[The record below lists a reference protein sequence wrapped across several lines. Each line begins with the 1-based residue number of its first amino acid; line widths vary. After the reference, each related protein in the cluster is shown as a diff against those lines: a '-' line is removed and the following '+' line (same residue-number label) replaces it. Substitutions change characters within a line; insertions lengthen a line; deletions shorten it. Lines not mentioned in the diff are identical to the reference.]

1 LAVKDIFVRVG
12 EEEIGRILN
21 LKEHL
26 DLKELL
32 LTYAPHYQQLG
43 WVLVGIK
50 SPEGS
55 PLELDL
61 SQPTEVWGQELADLG
76 VDIGQ
81 INIAVRTGG
90 FSSLLVLEVNQGEG
104 ALSLDQWGDW
114 RADCVAEVG
123 GRREQHYYSLPAGTQ
138 APPSFFLAPQVLI
151 YGEGGL
157 VLVPPSVEPQ
167 AQEPWRWL
175 QPPWEKPPRPPKPAV
190 WRFLKEYIPA
200 VMVKPQVPSWPE
212 IYQLVAS
219 HGSLLQALLVPPA
232 SQGEYYQSIV
242 KTALELNLRDPEL
255 LLGLLWHAP
264 LGESRHD
271 PDKWDYFHALV
282 ARALGRP
289 VEGDSTAMLPALAN
303 KKTSPDNAETA
314 SSPGSPAVQPSLEV
328 LGMFPGPAASDPG
341 LQELEGA
348 SPPRFEQSI
357 SGQFFQLL
365 AGLGEKVIMESCR
378 YEAMLAG
385 LQGQAG
391 EIDNLVSQWEQH
403 FAGSSPLPSGE
414 QAMVSRNTVEFDWD
428 AIINQNAL
436 KKQKIQEIQTVAN
449 DFLKQNPD
457 LADDRH
463 KVQMVIFCLRNYI
476 SLNPEFAGMPFR
488 EKLDRAGIMARG
500 FFRTRGE
507 CY

>member
-1 LAVKDIFVRVG
+1 LTVKDISVRVG

-21 LKEHL
+21 LKESL

-50 SPEGS
+50 SPEGT
-55 PLELDL
+55 PLEFDL
-61 SQPTEVWGQELADLG
+61 SQPTEAWSQELSNLG

-81 INIAVRTGG
+81 INIAVRTGK
-90 FSSLLVLEVNQGEG
+90 FSNLLVLEVNKGEG

-114 RADCVAEVG
+114 RAECIAEVG
-123 GRREQHYYSLPAGTQ
+123 GCREQHYYTLPAGAQT
-138 APPSFFLAPQVLI
+138 PPSFFLAPQVLI

-167 AQEPWRWL
+167 AREPWRWL

-200 VMVKPQVPSWPE
+200 AMVKPQMPSWPE
-212 IYQLVAS
+212 IYQLIAPHS
-219 HGSLLQALLVPPA
+219 SMLKALLVPPA
-232 SQGEYYQSIV
+232 SQSEYYQGIV
-242 KTALELNLRDPEL
+242 KAAVGVDLKDPGL

-264 LGESRHD
+264 LGEARHD
-271 PDKWDYFHALV
+271 PDKWDYFQELV
-282 ARALGRP
+282 AQALGRQEGGASVPGPPAMPKKKSRPDKTAP
-289 VEGDSTAMLPALAN
+289 VSDPNTPAI
-303 KKTSPDNAETA
+303 
-314 SSPGSPAVQPSLEV
+314 QPSIDLMG
-328 LGMFPGPAASDPG
+328 LLPCPAPTNPG
-341 LQELEGA
+341 LQDHEEA
-348 SPPRFEQSI
+348 STPRFDQSI

-385 LQGQAG
+385 LQGQSG
-391 EIDNLVSQWEQH
+391 EIDNLLSQWEQH
-403 FAGSSPLPSGE
+403 FAGASPLPAEERQKISG
-414 QAMVSRNTVEFDWD
+414 STVEFGWD
-428 AIINQNAL
+428 TVISQNAIRN
-436 KKQKIQEIQTVAN
+436 QKIQEIQTIAN
-449 DFLKQNPD
+449 EFLKQNPD
-457 LADDRH
+457 LANDRH

-476 SLNPEFAGMPFR
+476 SLNPEFAGLPFR

-500 FFRTRGE
+500 FFPG
-507 CY
+507 

>member
-1 LAVKDIFVRVG
+1 LAVKDIPVRVG

-50 SPEGS
+50 SPEGT

-61 SQPTEVWGQELADLG
+61 SQPTEEWGQELSELG

-81 INIAVRTGG
+81 INIAVRTGK
-90 FSSLLVLEVNQGEG
+90 FSNLLVLEVNKGEG

-114 RADCVAEVG
+114 RADCVTEVG
-123 GRREQHYYSLPAGTQ
+123 GCREQHYYSLPAGTQ

-167 AQEPWRWL
+167 AQEPWHWL

-200 VMVKPQVPSWPE
+200 AMVKPQMPSWSE
-212 IYQLVAS
+212 IYRLIAP

-232 SQGEYYQSIV
+232 SQEEYYQGIV
-242 KTALELNLRDPEL
+242 KIALGLDLKDPEL

-271 PDKWDYFHALV
+271 PDKWDYFHELV
-282 ARALGRP
+282 TRALGRQ
-289 VEGDSTAMLPALAN
+289 EGGDSTSMLPALPNEKTMPGTAN
-303 KKTSPDNAETA
+303 TA
-314 SSPGSPAVQPSLEV
+314 SPAIQPSLEV
-328 LGMFPGPAASDPG
+328 MGMFSGPASSDPE
-341 LQELEGA
+341 LPDLEGA
-348 SPPRFEQSI
+348 APPRFEQSI

-403 FAGSSPLPSGE
+403 FAGSSPLPTEERQKVSG
-414 QAMVSRNTVEFDWD
+414 STVEFDWD
-428 AIINQNAL
+428 GVINQGAL
-436 KKQKIQEIQTVAN
+436 KKQKIQEIQAVAH

-476 SLNPEFAGMPFR
+476 SINPEFAGLQFR
-488 EKLDRAGIMARG
+488 EKLDRAGVMARG

-507 CY
+507 CC